1 MIVALIYRIFL
12 RMAIWLR
19 IYLFFSRNPKITFA
33 QSNDTFKSGAETLC
47 VFASYSST
55 TNVSSYI
62 FNYLEKLAESGV
74 DIVFISTAASIGEG
88 SLEKLKLFCMQICTR
103 KNAGLDFGS
112 WKAGL
117 LYSGVE
123 WQKYKKIL
131 FANDSCY
138 APLYPMT
145 KILQQDGH
153 GVVSITDSLEQE
165 PHLMSYF
172 LLCHQDVIRH
182 PDFLKFWQDVRMVPT
197 RLKGLIVQLYEIG
210 FSRYFKKRGF
220 DLKATYPIA
229 EIGRELGLTETGLQK
244 INPTHR
250 FWHYLIEAKKCPI
263 LKVDLFKRFFIPEN
277 DQSWRNVIANTD
289 YDERLIQEHQNLL
302 RNEIMAHKCN

>member
-1 MIVALIYRIFL
+1 
-12 RMAIWLR
+12 MAIWLR

-33 QSNDTFKSGAETLC
+33 QSNDTVKSGAETLC

-74 DIVFISTAASIGEG
+74 DIVFISTAASIGED
-88 SLEKLKLFCMQICTR
+88 SLGKLKLFCTHICTR

-172 LLCHQDVIRH
+172 LLCYQDVIRH
-182 PDFLKFWQDVRMVPT
+182 PDFLKFWQNVHMVPT
-197 RLKGLIVQLYEIG
+197 RLKGLIVRLYEIG
-210 FSRYFKKRGF
+210 FSRYFRKCGF
-220 DLKATYPIA
+220 SLKAAYPITD
-229 EIGRELGLTETGLQK
+229 IGRELGMTETELK
-244 INPTHR
+244 NINPTHHLWR
-250 FWHYLIEAKKCPI
+250 YLIETKKCPV
-263 LKVDLFKRFFIPEN
+263 LKVDIFKRYLKPN
-277 DQSWRNVIANTD
+277 KDSTWREVVAASNYNMN
-289 YDERLIQEHQNLL
+289 LIIEHQGLK
-302 RNEIMAHKCN
+302 E